1 MAAGEPSKASAS
13 SADAESEARS
23 LQLLKEFDEKRLA
36 TPQDWADMEDFDED
50 EVIASMTK
58 RVEETWLETQRE
70 LQAEKIANGGKSTLF
85 GSALPKY
92 SSTSSMSAGPEP
104 KKELESKGG
113 PTASEQPVDAASE
126 SGLKKGDTVRVTGLA
141 SRPEL
146 NDQVG
151 TVERFNKSKGRFA
164 VRLPDGS
171 SVLLK
176 PHNLAAHDLSE
187 VE

>member
-1 MAAGEPSKASAS
+1 
-13 SADAESEARS
+13 
-23 LQLLKEFDEKRLA
+23 
-36 TPQDWADMEDFDED
+36 
-50 EVIASMTK
+50 MTK
-58 RVEETWLETQRE
+58 RVEETWLETRHVNF
-70 LQAEKIANGGKSTLF
+70 QARCCGGKSTLF

-113 PTASEQPVDAASE
+113 PTARSNLSMPAFE

-187 VE
+187 VEERTASLHIFFGSNG